1 MREKEVLLDV
11 ENLNVAFYY
20 ERLLTQ
26 VIFGV
31 SFQVNKGEVLGIV
44 GESGCG
50 KSVTVKSII
59 KILPF
64 LHAEIQSRKILFEG
78 RDIVSLSQKEFLDIR
93 GKKISMIFQD
103 PMTSLNPV
111 FTCGNQI
118 MEAISI
124 HNKSLSKKEVYEKSI
139 KMLHKVN
146 IPNPELSHR
155 LYPHELSG
163 GMKQRVMIA
172 IALSCN
178 PSMLIADEPTTAL
191 DPTIQAQIIDLI
203 KQLKYEFS
211 TSVIYI
217 THNLGVAA
225 EICDRIIVMYAG
237 QIIEQAPIQEFF
249 TNPTHP
255 YSKGLMKAMPHMEE
269 KKERLNIIPGNV
281 PSFFHLPNGCRFHPR
296 CPYRQT
302 RCTEEMPELS
312 TVAEEHF
319 CRCHFQGAKNE

>member
-1 MREKEVLLDV
+1 MDENKFLLEV

-20 ERLLTQ
+20 ERVLTR
-26 VIFGV
+26 VIFDV
-31 SFQVNKGEVLGIV
+31 SFQLNKGEVLGIV
-44 GESGCG
+44 GESGSG

-59 KILPF
+59 NILPF
-64 LHAEIQSRKILFEG
+64 SHVEKESKKIIFEG
-78 RDIVSLSQKEFLDIR
+78 RDILNLSQKEFLNIR

-124 HNKSLSKKEVYEKSI
+124 HNKSLSKREIYEKSI
-139 KMLHKVN
+139 EMLRKVR

-172 IALSCN
+172 MALSCN
-178 PSMLIADEPTTAL
+178 PLLLIADEPTTAL

-203 KQLKYEFS
+203 KQLKKDFS

-217 THNLGVAA
+217 THSLGVAA
-225 EICDRIIVMYAG
+225 EICDKIIVMYAG
-237 QIIEQAPIQEFF
+237 QIIEQAWIKEFF
-249 TNPTHP
+249 GHPMHP
-255 YSKGLMKAMPHMEE
+255 YSEGLLKAMPSMEE
-269 KKERLNIIPGNV
+269 KKERLEVIPGNV
-281 PSFFHLPNGCRFHPR
+281 PSFFHLPEGCRFHPR
-296 CPYRQT
+296 CPYSQKLCR
-302 RCTEEMPELS
+302 EKMPELLP
-312 TVAEEHF
+312 VKEGHL
-319 CRCHFQGAKNE
+319 CRCHFWSGKEK